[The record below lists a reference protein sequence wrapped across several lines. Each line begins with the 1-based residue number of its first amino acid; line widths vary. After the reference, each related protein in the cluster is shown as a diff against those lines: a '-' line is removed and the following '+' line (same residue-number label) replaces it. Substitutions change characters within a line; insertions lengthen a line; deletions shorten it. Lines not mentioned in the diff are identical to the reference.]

1 MEEKKV
7 FFIDFLLLS
16 FSLSI
21 VEISFFSKLLTG
33 CDISIINQNI
43 KFQEIFPKEE
53 SLKKEFNSGLNLK
66 FTSKTTN
73 NTNLNNLLNNDGR
86 LREVGKYSVN
96 NSKKD

>member
-1 MEEKKV
+1 MIRLFNLLIITILFHSCSFNENSKFWSNSKELVLEE
-7 FFIDFLLLS
+7 
-16 FSLSI
+16 
-21 VEISFFSKLLTG
+21 
-33 CDISIINQNI
+33 NI

-86 LREVGKYSVN
+86 LNFDGRL
-96 NSKKD
+96 KKNLVINFQK